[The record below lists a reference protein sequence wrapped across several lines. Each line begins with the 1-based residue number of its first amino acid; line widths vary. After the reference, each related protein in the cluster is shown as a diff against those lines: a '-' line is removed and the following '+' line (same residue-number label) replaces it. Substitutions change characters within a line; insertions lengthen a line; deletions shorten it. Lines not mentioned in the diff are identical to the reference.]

1 MGALIHGWP
10 GPGLV
15 VQVTAGRHRLPS
27 PWFSICIY
35 SCIHPQLRD
44 LLVVA
49 NGQVI
54 GASYQHLAR
63 YTLPKRRVRVYYCSA
78 YLRRTQHAEW
88 MHL

>member
-1 MGALIHGWP
+1 MFLSH
-10 GPGLV
+10 
-15 VQVTAGRHRLPS
+15 
-27 PWFSICIY
+27 

-63 YTLPKRRVRVYYCSA
+63 YTLPKRRVSA
-78 YLRRTQHAEW
+78 LERSSRKATEQALLRIRISF
-88 MHL
+88 